1 MKASTKYRK
10 GSKKYWK
17 AVAKEQEKIA
27 DDLFTQLQGRAGEL
41 QEIDIA
47 LRDAEMP
54 GPSFQ
59 EWADQLAKFFLELAH
74 KRGVTVRPFP
84 GAHLATF
91 SPVASSPKSLQRNS
105 TQGSGASTFSE
116 AQDNG
121 EHELVTV
128 DDVTARS

>member
-47 LRDAEMP
+47 LRDAEFP
-54 GPSFQ
+54 GPSLTD
-59 EWADQLAKFFLELAH
+59 WADQLASFLLELAA
-74 KRGVTVRPFP
+74 KRGVTPRPFP
-84 GAHLATF
+84 GA
-91 SPVASSPKSLQRNS
+91 SPGVVSSPRSTPKSS
-105 TQGSGASTFSE
+105 TLAPLSGSGWGE
-116 AQDNG
+116 APDNG